1 MKSRLTNMNKE
12 EYIEAVNG
20 LRKVQKTLNDIN
32 IWSTFAISSLKIIE
46 ENEEMINDF
55 SEYPVPS
62 VIKGKKVKRKPEQ
75 VKESIHQAYTTEI
88 YKALVVYVVSL
99 VEPVLM
105 EFVRLTLL
113 YDKRRLKNK
122 PKGCE
127 KHLDY
132 DTIVDCDDYDG
143 IVNIIISKYVDALSY
158 SKPQEQLEY
167 LTKLLSITIDDDDWN
182 SWIEIKATRDLIVH
196 NSGVINRVYLE
207 KVGTSARGQLGEKIV
222 VDNNYYDH
230 VIIISKS
237 LIGSI
242 ASRIVKELNKDGKDK
257 D

>member
-1 MKSRLTNMNKE
+1 MNKE
-12 EYIEAVNG
+12 EYIEAVRG

-32 IWSTFAISSLKIIE
+32 IWSMFAIFSLKGIEANEEKISSL
-46 ENEEMINDF
+46 
-55 SEYPVPS
+55 SEFPVPS
-62 VIKGKKVKRKPEQ
+62 LVKGKTVKRTPEQ

-127 KHLDY
+127 KQLEY
-132 DTIVDCDDYDG
+132 DTIVDCNDYDE

-196 NSGVINRVYLE
+196 SSGVINRVYFE

-222 VDNNYYDH
+222 IDKKYYDH
-230 VIIISKS
+230 VVITSKS
-237 LIGSI
+237 LIGRI
-242 ASRIVKELNKDGKDK
+242 ASRIVKELNKDGKETD
-257 D
+257 

>member
-1 MKSRLTNMNKE
+1 MNKE
-12 EYIEAVNG
+12 EYIEAVKG
-20 LRKVQKTLNDIN
+20 LRKAQKTLNDIN
-32 IWSTFAISSLKIIE
+32 IWSMFAIFSLKKIE
-46 ENEEMINDF
+46 ENDEIINCI

-62 VIKGKKVKRKPEQ
+62 IVKGKTVKRKPEQ

-113 YDKRRLKNK
+113 YDKRRLKSK

-127 KHLDY
+127 KQLDY
-132 DTIVDCDDYDG
+132 DTIVDCNDYDG

-167 LTKLLSITIDDDDWN
+167 LTKLLSITIDDDVWN
-182 SWIEIKATRDLIVH
+182 NWIEIKATRDLIVH

-207 KVGTSARGQLGEKIV
+207 KVGASARGQIGENIV
-222 VDNNYYDH
+222 VDKDYYNH
-230 VIIISKS
+230 VIIIGKS
-237 LIGSI
+237 LIGRI
-242 ASRIVKELNKDGKDK
+242 ASRIIKNLNKDGKDTE
-257 D
+257 